1 GKRLV
6 RSRRGKVF
14 GSASGEKT
22 IRKALGDVNK
32 QVMTQKSVQP
42 LKGDRKVKKPTP
54 AAKKV
59 ANVPSKPDK
68 QQYPTIEKCVPYNP
82 ADFES
87 FAVPEEHK
95 LSHCS
100 LAGVGLLMNGTNA
113 KKSASFSVELAL
125 MDIPTLIWESGADGL
140 PAFLASLEEIT
151 VEMPTMLQC

>member
-1 GKRLV
+1 MATVIFTEQENGGQISTVASEDGVILTSVGKRLV

-54 AAKKV
+54 AAKKA

-113 KKSASFSVELAL
+113 KNLLHSV
-125 MDIPTLIWESGADGL
+125 
-140 PAFLASLEEIT
+140 
-151 VEMPTMLQC
+151 